1 MKLLLKSFLFILLI
15 IMSSCRP
22 PEIESV
28 VIEYNGARYDAAYE
42 LALIAVQK
50 HPGNAEAWY
59 YMGELYGKKEMFAE
73 MMDAFKKANS
83 LDAQYEQKSAPA
95 IDNYFATVFNR
106 GVSSFNN
113 FNKSEDRDSEKAQ
126 KLIQSALLD
135 FQKSSYIKNDARS
148 NQMIAM
154 TYSAV
159 NDNDN
164 ALKYYKIVTEIEPE
178 NIEGWSNLG
187 NFYFILQ
194 DLDNA
199 VLALEK
205 AYELD
210 SNNAQAITFLSQIY
224 DLKGQTDKAV
234 SFYEKAIAMN
244 PQEKAFPFNL
254 ALIYIKQTY
263 GGELDDVKKADLYNK
278 SVIYFSKTIE
288 IDPQVKDAYV
298 LKSTAELQ
306 NKKFEDAKN
315 TALAGLAIFPDEA
328 DLFSNLAVAYSNL
341 GMKKEAEAAY
351 EKAKSLGAN

>member
-1 MKLLLKSFLFILLI
+1 MKLTIKTFILFLI
-15 IMSSCRP
+15 LLLSSCRP

-28 VIEYNGARYDAAYE
+28 VIEYNGARFDAAYE
-42 LALIAVQK
+42 LALVAVEK

-73 MMDAFKKANS
+73 MMDAFNKAKS
-83 LDAQYEQKSAPA
+83 LDFQYEQKVNPS
-95 IDNYFATVFNR
+95 IENYFATVFNR

-113 FNKSEDRDSEKAQ
+113 YNKSEDQQSEKSQ

-135 FQKSSYIKNDARS
+135 FIKSSYMKNDTRS

-154 TYSAV
+154 TYSAM

-178 NIEGWSNLG
+178 NIDGWSNLG
-187 NFYFILQ
+187 NFYFSLQ

-199 VLALEK
+199 IIALEK
-205 AYELD
+205 TYELD
-210 SNNAQAITFLSQIY
+210 QNNPQAITFLSQIY
-224 DLKGQTDKAV
+224 DLKGQTDKAI
-234 SFYEKAIAMN
+234 SFYEKAIALN

-263 GGELDDVKKADLYNK
+263 GGELDEVKKNELYNK
-278 SVIYFSKTIE
+278 SILYFEKTIE

-306 NKKFEDAKN
+306 NKKFEGAKN
-315 TALAGLAIFPDEA
+315 TTLAGLELFPDEA
-328 DLFSNLAVAYSNL
+328 DLYSNLAVAYSNL

-351 EKAKSLGAN
+351 EKAKALGSN